1 MGTISVLIL
10 TALVS
15 AWVKDAK
22 GINLSPNEKRCFT
35 SYTSTL
41 YFPSRGDGDFHAV
54 CIRDC
59 AKCAFNPRSS
69 AFKKKYCKD
78 KYDHCVRTKGNRRER
93 SDKRTQQCFAAW
105 SSFIYSKGK
114 DTKANRSIF
123 RTLCIKDCNT
133 RNGCK
138 LFPTQ
143 YNPTGCL
150 ANRNSCQNSQ
160 TWEFDWNL

>member
-1 MGTISVLIL
+1 MPRLLGTVSVLIL
-10 TALVS
+10 SVLVS
-15 AWVKDAK
+15 TWVNNAT
-22 GINLSPNEKRCFT
+22 GINLSPNEKRCLT

-41 YFPSRGDGDFHAV
+41 YFLSPGDGDLHAV

-69 AFKKKYCKD
+69 AFKKKYCRD
-78 KYDHCVRTKGNRRER
+78 KYDHCVRTKGNREES
-93 SDKRTQQCFAAW
+93 SDRRTQQCFAAW
-105 SSFIYSKGK
+105 SSFIYSKGRQS
-114 DTKANRSIF
+114 KANRSIF

-143 YNPTGCL
+143 FNPDGCL
-150 ANRNSCQNSQ
+150 PNRIECLNSQ
-160 TWEFDWNL
+160 A